1 MKLDTESKMNFD
13 SSVTTEDR
21 FALRNW
27 FQGFIDNLNNHN
39 EAEIKS
45 ALSDALMV
53 EGFSDIP
60 MQAEEYVLFLKGL
73 ITKQANS
80 VARFPK
86 VSIKFQGYLFAI
98 VGDFEVYIDN
108 VLSYE
113 GGVEITVVKNE
124 QGFFMV
130 RQKFFPRLMVH
141 AEQ

>member
-45 ALSDALMV
+45 ALSDALIV

-73 ITKQANS
+73 IAKQANS

-113 GGVEITVVKNE
+113 GGVEITVVKNK